1 MAKYNTDGTPKSTTT
16 TTPGASKLSKLEALK
31 DIPKGQR
38 KEKIYYGG
46 ITDKDVEQL
55 KANNPW
61 YNWAG
66 FNPARKEDVR
76 KFQKTFNQEAKKLGV
91 DARITEDDK
100 LGKQTAS
107 AKGLY
112 DGTPVQTTTPQ
123 TITLPDVTVTAT
135 RKKPTSSTTTIFPYK
150 RNQFMDVI
158 NQVLPFLRPTDA
170 EELSPYQVM
179 GELSVMGDQPEGV
192 QARFIQP
199 ELDVPYNISYQD
211 QLDEITAQSRA
222 AERMARNNPAAA
234 AAILGQAARMKSG
247 VKGEEFRANQAQ
259 RMGVYDRNR
268 AIVNQTKLQNL
279 GIADQ
284 QYVRQEQAKANTKA
298 TKLAA
303 LQSMSSKYLQNEL
316 ANRKLKTA
324 ENLYNYRFDP
334 NFRAINMNPLAQF
347 NYSGSGKT
355 TGTGGIDPNLEF
367 TYNSLGQIVG
377 TKRKAKDDIDET
389 GKYGKSVKKKI
400 NLNSSVVKALKNI

>member
-1 MAKYNTDGTPKSTTT
+1 
-16 TTPGASKLSKLEALK
+16 
-31 DIPKGQR
+31 
-38 KEKIYYGG
+38 
-46 ITDKDVEQL
+46 
-55 KANNPW
+55 
-61 YNWAG
+61 
-66 FNPARKEDVR
+66 
-76 KFQKTFNQEAKKLGV
+76 
-91 DARITEDDK
+91 
-100 LGKQTAS
+100 
-107 AKGLY
+107 
-112 DGTPVQTTTPQ
+112 
-123 TITLPDVTVTAT
+123 
-135 RKKPTSSTTTIFPYK
+135 
-150 RNQFMDVI
+150 MDVI

-247 VKGEEFRANQAQ
+247 VKAEEFRANQAQ

-377 TKRKAKDDIDET
+377 TKRKAKDDTDET

>member
-1 MAKYNTDGTPKSTTT
+1 
-16 TTPGASKLSKLEALK
+16 
-31 DIPKGQR
+31 
-38 KEKIYYGG
+38 
-46 ITDKDVEQL
+46 
-55 KANNPW
+55 
-61 YNWAG
+61 
-66 FNPARKEDVR
+66 
-76 KFQKTFNQEAKKLGV
+76 
-91 DARITEDDK
+91 
-100 LGKQTAS
+100 
-107 AKGLY
+107 
-112 DGTPVQTTTPQ
+112 
-123 TITLPDVTVTAT
+123 
-135 RKKPTSSTTTIFPYK
+135 
-150 RNQFMDVI
+150 MDVI
-158 NQVLPFLRPTDA
+158 NQVVPYLRPSDA
-170 EELSPYQVM
+170 EALDPYQVM

-192 QARFIQP
+192 QARLIQP

-222 AERMARNNPAAA
+222 AERMAGNNPAAA

-268 AIVNQTKLQNL
+268 AILNQTKLQNL

-284 QYVRQEQAKANTKA
+284 QYVRQEQAKSNTKA

-316 ANRKLKTA
+316 ANKKLKTA
-324 ENLYNYRFDP
+324 ENLYNYRYDP

-355 TGTGGIDPNLEF
+355 TGGGGIDPNLEF

-377 TKRKAKDDIDET
+377 TKRKAKEDIDES

-400 NLNSSVVKALKNI
+400 KLNSSVVKALKNI